1 MKSYTLND
9 KQMLLRDAIRR
20 MDPLHQH
27 WKILEGLYR
36 TGMRRDLNAKDFADL
51 TPTPIPGNILKT
63 INMTLPHISLMSTS
77 IVSRDPQML
86 VAPIGG
92 QDETTEDNATF
103 AQAVLTYFW
112 KRTNATDDVK
122 SATEDMLKLGN
133 GFVKV
138 GWDYVADEYK
148 ETPEMLM
155 DETMMAVE
163 QAESTGEDGGF
174 APDTSKLSKTNKA
187 QFTYEQVITDDP
199 FVEYVSPYDM
209 FCPKD
214 ARRLDTARWV
224 CQRLRLPLEEI
235 KERFGEDAQ
244 ISVDATIASDSLVS
258 TYLNGQTTLPEVLS
272 YAVVYEFYDMVTRE
286 LTVFQIDSSEPLY
299 DGPIPYQHR
308 YPPFVHF
315 RNYNDGGMQ
324 FWAFGDLENIA
335 GIQLMLGEI
344 TRAQIDDLKRSGN
357 KYAVRKRH
365 MSPELKKQLESPIP
379 DQVVVFDIPET
390 ASLQDVVQP
399 LVRQATPS
407 DAYVMDD
414 KLQDAMT
421 KVLGINDFQAGGVGA
436 DRMSATAAAVVD
448 GVATLR
454 AQDKLAA
461 VEAGI
466 SGIGQRILLLCQE
479 FLDDNRAVRIAGAN
493 GSMWLQVSASDIFG
507 EFRVTVEGG
516 STRAL
521 NPATRA
527 QRGIQTMQ
535 VVIPALSQLGYDPT
549 NAMRM
554 ALRDMGYDPNYI
566 MIQATTE
573 EVPAEEMAPEA
584 VPMEEQAAP
593 SLDQLMAQMQPPAQA
608 PVEQIQQE
616 FGGPGVPGATS
627 GTLAL

>member
-1 MKSYTLND
+1 
-9 KQMLLRDAIRR
+9 
-20 MDPLHQH
+20 
-27 WKILEGLYR
+27 
-36 TGMRRDLNAKDFADL
+36 
-51 TPTPIPGNILKT
+51 
-63 INMTLPHISLMSTS
+63 
-77 IVSRDPQML
+77 
-86 VAPIGG
+86 
-92 QDETTEDNATF
+92 
-103 AQAVLTYFW
+103 
-112 KRTNATDDVK
+112 
-122 SATEDMLKLGN
+122 
-133 GFVKV
+133 
-138 GWDYVADEYK
+138 
-148 ETPEMLM
+148 MLM
-155 DETMMAVE
+155 EETMMAIE

-357 KYAVRKRH
+357 KYAIRKRH

-566 MIQATTE
+566 MIQATPE

-584 VPMEEQAAP
+584 VPLEEQAAP

-608 PVEQIQQE
+608 PVEQIQEE